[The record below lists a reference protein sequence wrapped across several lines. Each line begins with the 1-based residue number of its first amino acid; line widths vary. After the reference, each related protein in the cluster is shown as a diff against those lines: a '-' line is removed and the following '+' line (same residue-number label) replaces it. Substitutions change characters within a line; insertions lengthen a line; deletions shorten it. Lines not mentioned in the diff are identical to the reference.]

1 MYLSSPD
8 LASLLQVLEEMERE
22 LGFSYRSALPPEER
36 QHYQRKVLELHKH
49 NSNLRSALQNRQ
61 QELGLS
67 DSALHELEDEKKK
80 LQEKVC
86 VCVCLCGGEC

>member
-1 MYLSSPD
+1 MSSPN
-8 LASLLQVLEEMERE
+8 LGSLLQVLEEMERE

-36 QHYQRKVLELHKH
+36 QHYQRNILELHKH
-49 NSNLRSALQNRQ
+49 NSSLRSALQSRQ

-86 VCVCLCGGEC
+86 FCLCEVEC